1 MRARDNPF
9 AVERV
14 LKVRY
19 FLNEHEWDELFARLA
34 RLNHRAAIVGPEGHG
49 KTTLLEDIS
58 ERLIESGTATTW
70 LHPPGEDFY
79 RDEVY
84 RKLRD
89 DDFAN
94 RVLLF
99 DGADL
104 LNGRDWRVL
113 IRAANRAVGLIVT
126 SHQPCRLSTVIQCRT
141 SPELLRRIVS
151 QLLPEVPDEVESLL
165 PALYDRHA
173 GNLRN
178 ALRELYDLYAA
189 DRIASVSE
197 VGPVCRT
204 GPEARQ
210 RRTASS
216 RSASGTYRS
225 GFPPSRE

>member
-14 LKVRY
+14 LRVRY
-19 FLNEHEWDELFARLA
+19 FLNEREWDELFARLA

-49 KTTLLEDIS
+49 KTTLLEDLA
-58 ERLIESGTATTW
+58 ERLEQRGQATTW
-70 LHPPGEDFY
+70 LHRPGEDFF
-79 RDEVY
+79 RDELL
-84 RKLRD
+84 RDLRD
-89 DDFAN
+89 DCYADS
-94 RVLLF
+94 VLLF

-113 IRAANRAVGLIVT
+113 VRTANRAAGLIVT
-126 SHQPCRLSTVIQCRT
+126 SHQTCRLPTVIQCRT
-141 SPELLRRIVS
+141 SPELLSRIVS

-204 GPEARQ
+204 GPEAPRQ
-210 RRTASS
+210 RPARS
-216 RSASGTYRS
+216 RSASSSLPTS
-225 GFPPSRE
+225 